1 VILKPGESATEQE
14 LITYCRERLAPY
26 KAPKI
31 LEFIGQLPRTPL
43 GKPDRKAL
51 RVLDEAKRK
60 QS

>member
-1 VILKPGESATEQE
+1 MPTGA
-14 LITYCRERLAPY
+14 Y

-31 LEFIGQLPRTPL
+31 VEFIGQLPRTSL

-51 RVLDEAKRK
+51 SALDEAKRK